1 MPGALLNLITSGVEN
16 VLLNG
21 NPTKSFFKV
30 TYAKYTNFGMQRF
43 RLDYTGATTLHL
55 NESSKYSFTIPRYG
69 DLLMDTYFAINLP
82 DIYSTSGYLPRKYK
96 FQWIEYIGTEI
107 IEEVEVQAGGQTLQK
122 ISGTA
127 INLMAH
133 RDVSSK
139 KLLYDEMIGHRL
151 ELYNPEFAQGNNG
164 YYPHADYHHEE
175 EGVAN
180 PEPSIKGTTLYVPLP
195 FWFCQASSQAFP
207 LIALQY
213 TELKI
218 VLKLRPIKDLFT
230 ICDLSGNRLKPN
242 FNDAS
247 EGFHRF
253 TQVPPENENLYQ
265 TYSTNM
271 IDFGIHLISN
281 YIFLTQEEN
290 NALVAKPLTYLMK
303 DTYETTFHDLV
314 GFNKI
319 RTNSNS
325 LVTSWIWAFRRSD
338 ATNRNAWSNFT
349 NWEYKTKDLVELI
362 SEDYGRRPVV
372 DDKYIREI
380 MKSASI
386 VIDGKERENTFASG
400 IYKYIAPYNQ
410 SYGSAITY
418 LPYMYFYNFCLDT
431 MPNKVQPSGAFNFS
445 QFSKTELEVTLHT
458 PTKVSDPTI
467 QNVQCD
473 PVTGAIIS
481 FTKNVSSLYEYT
493 YDMLFV
499 EERYNQLIVT
509 NGLCSLK
516 FAR

>member
-1 MPGALLNLITSGVEN
+1 M
-16 VLLNG
+16 
-21 NPTKSFFKV
+21 
-30 TYAKYTNFGMQRF
+30 
-43 RLDYTGATTLHL
+43 
-55 NESSKYSFTIPRYG
+55 
-69 DLLMDTYFAINLP
+69 
-82 DIYSTSGYLPRKYK
+82 
-96 FQWIEYIGTEI
+96 
-107 IEEVEVQAGGQTLQK
+107 
-122 ISGTA
+122 
-127 INLMAH
+127 
-133 RDVSSK
+133 
-139 KLLYDEMIGHRL
+139 
-151 ELYNPEFAQGNNG
+151 
-164 YYPHADYHHEE
+164 
-175 EGVAN
+175 
-180 PEPSIKGTTLYVPLP
+180 
-195 FWFCQASSQAFP
+195 
-207 LIALQY
+207 
-213 TELKI
+213 
-218 VLKLRPIKDLFT
+218 
-230 ICDLSGNRLKPN
+230 
-242 FNDAS
+242 
-247 EGFHRF
+247 
-253 TQVPPENENLYQ
+253 
-265 TYSTNM
+265 
-271 IDFGIHLISN
+271 
-281 YIFLTQEEN
+281 
-290 NALVAKPLTYLMK
+290 
-303 DTYETTFHDLV
+303 
-314 GFNKI
+314 
-319 RTNSNS
+319 
-325 LVTSWIWAFRRSD
+325 
-338 ATNRNAWSNFT
+338 
-349 NWEYKTKDLVELI
+349 VELV
-362 SEDYGRRPVV
+362 SEDYGYGRPVV